1 MIPAYLSQLVTDAP
15 AVSTDLGPG
24 RIECRMIGHLV
35 LPSGRIVACDP
46 AVEPDLPPFVVA
58 VPPGSWP
65 VGVTIAHLP
74 EEDQRIAA
82 AWIRLSHAEP
92 VRWAYAQLAGRPERE
107 LPAYGVDSATGA
119 FLSAEGAVALAAQL
133 SDDFIEELQ
142 AAMEAEYVPTRE
154 WALVPIPGT
163 QGLNVATFSSGLG
176 DGAYVSYWGFDAAGG
191 IACLVTDFE
200 IVGRPDRGARAP
212 RGRAWWKFW

>member
-1 MIPAYLSQLVTDAP
+1 MLLLIFDDDVAAGASRASVKAAGVIVDDAAVT
-15 AVSTDLGPG
+15 PG
-24 RIECRMIGHLV
+24 Y
-35 LPSGRIVACDP
+35 
-46 AVEPDLPPFVVA
+46 
-58 VPPGSWP
+58 
-65 VGVTIAHLP
+65 VTGI
-74 EEDQRIAA
+74 Q
-82 AWIRLSHAEP
+82 
-92 VRWAYAQLAGRPERE
+92 PERE

-119 FLSAEGAVALAAQL
+119 FVSAEGAVVLAAQL

-142 AAMEAEYVPTRE
+142 AEMEAEYVPTRE

-212 RGRAWWKFW
+212 RGRAWWKLW